1 MFPRKRSKTVLC
13 RESLVI
19 YALDQIGLMAN
30 LKSVIFF
37 FSQAVVL
44 CTTVTVIA
52 CGSAAFSV

>member
-1 MFPRKRSKTVLC
+1 MLC